1 MNRALRLA
9 SGMRQTPQRRQVWDA
24 IGRLGGHCTA
34 DEITS
39 EVQRHRPRMARSTVY
54 RALEAL
60 TRSGALRAVRL
71 GDGPICYEAADVEH
85 PHAIC
90 QVCQGVLHIEP
101 SLLDG
106 LDQHLEDE
114 HHFTPVRTEVLVV
127 GVCDAC
133 ARARGRPTP
142 RRRQLLDHVHHH
154 EGAGGSPPQEEGPEE
169 PPE

>member
-90 QVCQGVLHIEP
+90 QVCQGVLHIERGLLL
-101 SLLDG
+101 SLEG
-106 LDQHLEDE
+106 HLEEE

-127 GVCDAC
+127 GVCEAC
-133 ARARGRPTP
+133 ARARGRPAP
-142 RRRQLLDHVHHH
+142 RHRQLLDHVHHH
-154 EGAGGSPPQEEGPEE
+154 EESAE